1 VKRVIHALQV
11 GKDEVRASKPKTVE
25 LIIRLLKM
33 DKEAA
38 AETYD
43 AFQTTL
49 NPTGIPNRS
58 GIDNL
63 VRSLQAQGR
72 FTDRK
77 VAFNDVADVTKFRIN
92 AIAVGL
98 IAHVILRSPATKN
111 LLFAFWQR

>member
-1 VKRVIHALQV
+1 
-11 GKDEVRASKPKTVE
+11 
-25 LIIRLLKM
+25 M

-38 AETYD
+38 SETYD

-49 NPTGIPNRS
+49 NPTGVPNRA

-77 VAFNDVADVTKFRIN
+77 VIFNEVADDRLARSRQGIRLQTAMTHLVPVSF
-92 AIAVGL
+92 ACS
-98 IAHVILRSPATKN
+98 ILSSGRD
-111 LLFAFWQR
+111 